1 MKFDRFR
8 AYARSTGTKSEWL
21 SEEDDEGVVTKER
34 RVVESW
40 DTDDVAF
47 EGEPG
52 SDGETAEFDAGE
64 TVVTRVVFYRGA
76 VESERAVGEAEIGR
90 SGSIAV
96 RCPDRK
102 PRDEGQIALKASG
115 KA

>member
-8 AYARSTGTKSEWL
+8 AYARSHGTKSAWID
-21 SEEDDEGVVTKER
+21 EEDDEGGVTTDR

-40 DTDDVAF
+40 ETDDIAF
-47 EGEPG
+47 SGEPG
-52 SDGETAEFDAGE
+52 ADGETASFDAGE
-64 TVVTRVVFYRGA
+64 TVVTRVVFYRGPL
-76 VESERAVGEAEIGR
+76 ESERSVAEVEVGKAGKL
-90 SGSIAV
+90 AV

-102 PRDEGQIALKASG
+102 PSAEGGVALKASG